1 MSLNKQMA
9 LFIAS
14 LLMILLIGTFILNLS
29 NTKVFLQEQLRSH
42 AQDTATSLGLSLS
55 SIKDPKDTS
64 SMETMINA
72 VFDRGYY
79 ANIRLT
85 NNDNEVI
92 YQVTNTKKMD
102 NVPSFFIQSIKLSAP
117 PASALVQSGWIPVGT
132 LTVTSHTGYAYIEL
146 WNSILSLLT
155 WFAVAAILAILIIIF
170 ALKIML
176 SPLKKMEEQAQAIV
190 KKEYLIQKTLPKTA
204 EFRSVVCAMNAM
216 VSKLKAVFERDAYT
230 AEKLQKL
237 AYQDPV
243 TELHNR
249 RHFEMLLDSL
259 LDPVDESGSGIICL
273 LRVHELKVINEHYG
287 YITGDKFIRALS
299 ESMQANL
306 YHRNSIFAR
315 LNGTELVAVLP
326 ATNPDHIKP
335 QAEIITQNIPNILKT
350 LSAEDTKTSI
360 SIAYL
365 CYEPGQTRSALL
377 AKLDFAINQANQL
390 GQNQVYF
397 YKTDTTTPTPNTT
410 WDKNLDQAFF
420 EDRFLLFQQSS
431 YNTNREIH
439 DQEVLIR
446 LTDFDGI
453 IRSAGYFMPA
463 IEQLNRVEEIDK
475 RVIKLVLHFLQL
487 KSSNHPIAINLS
499 KSVLENPLFKD
510 WFIKTLTD
518 AKAYS
523 SSLSFELNERLIIE
537 EKGTAWPLISELKQL
552 NIGVGIDHFGSGL
565 TNMSYLQTLLPEYVK
580 LDPSFS
586 KSITDDEQTR
596 NYVASLCE
604 LAKSL
609 DINVIATSIENKGQ
623 QKAFAH
629 LGIEYFQGYYYG
641 APVALIQQAES

>member
-29 NTKVFLQEQLRSH
+29 NTKAFLQEQLRSH

-55 SIKDPKDTS
+55 SINDPKDTS

-85 NNDNEVI
+85 NNDNKVI
-92 YQVTNTKKMD
+92 YQVTNTQKMD
-102 NVPSFFIQSIKLSAP
+102 NVPNFFIQSIKLSAP
-117 PASALVQSGWIPVGT
+117 PANALVQSGWIPIGT
-132 LTVTSHTGYAYIEL
+132 LTVTSHTGYAYTEL

-155 WFAVAAILAILIIIF
+155 WFAIAAILAILTVIF

-176 SPLKKMEEQAQAIV
+176 SPLKKLEEQAQAIV
-190 KKEYLIQKTLPKTA
+190 KKEYLIQTTLPKTA

-216 VSKLKAVFERDAYT
+216 VSKLKAIFERDAYT

-259 LDPVDESGSGIICL
+259 LDPVDESSSGIICL
-273 LRVHELKVINEHYG
+273 LRIHDLKVINEHYG
-287 YITGDKFIRALS
+287 YITGDKLIKALS

-306 YHRNSIFAR
+306 YHRNSLFAR

-326 ATNPDHIKP
+326 ATHPENIKP
-335 QAEIITQNIPNILKT
+335 QAEIITQNIPDILKT
-350 LSAEDTKTSI
+350 LSAEETKTSI

-377 AKLDFAINQANQL
+377 AKLDFAINQARQL

-397 YKTDTTTPTPNTT
+397 YKTDTTPTPNTS

-420 EDRFLLFQQSS
+420 EERFLLFQQSS
-431 YNTNREIH
+431 YNKNREIH

-463 IEQLNRVEEIDK
+463 I
-475 RVIKLVLHFLQL
+475 
-487 KSSNHPIAINLS
+487 A
-499 KSVLENPLFKD
+499 
-510 WFIKTLTD
+510 
-518 AKAYS
+518 
-523 SSLSFELNERLIIE
+523 
-537 EKGTAWPLISELKQL
+537 
-552 NIGVGIDHFGSGL
+552 
-565 TNMSYLQTLLPEYVK
+565 
-580 LDPSFS
+580 
-586 KSITDDEQTR
+586 
-596 NYVASLCE
+596 
-604 LAKSL
+604 
-609 DINVIATSIENKGQ
+609 
-623 QKAFAH
+623 
-629 LGIEYFQGYYYG
+629 
-641 APVALIQQAES
+641 

>member
-29 NTKVFLQEQLRSH
+29 NTKAFLQEQLRSH

-55 SIKDPKDTS
+55 SINDPKDTS

-85 NNDNEVI
+85 NNDNKVI
-92 YQVTNTKKMD
+92 YQVTNTQKMD
-102 NVPSFFIQSIKLSAP
+102 NVPNFFIQSIKLSAP
-117 PASALVQSGWIPVGT
+117 PASALVQSGWIPIGT
-132 LTVTSHTGYAYIEL
+132 LTVTSHTGYAYTEL

-155 WFAVAAILAILIIIF
+155 WFAIAAILAILTVIF

-176 SPLKKMEEQAQAIV
+176 SPLKKLEEQAQAIV
-190 KKEYLIQKTLPKTA
+190 KKEYLIQTTLPKTA

-259 LDPVDESGSGIICL
+259 LDPVDESSPGIICL
-273 LRVHELKVINEHYG
+273 LRIHDLKVINENYG
-287 YITGDKFIRALS
+287 YITGDKLIKALS

-306 YHRNSIFAR
+306 YHRNSLFAR

-326 ATNPDHIKP
+326 ATYPENIKP
-335 QAEIITQNIPNILKT
+335 QAEIITKNIPDILKT
-350 LSAEDTKTSI
+350 LSAEEAKTSI

-377 AKLDFAINQANQL
+377 AKLDFAINQARQL

-397 YKTDTTTPTPNTT
+397 YKTDTTPTPNTS

-420 EDRFLLFQQSS
+420 EERFLLFQQSS
-431 YNTNREIH
+431 YNKNREIH

-463 IEQLNRVEEIDK
+463 IEQLNRMEEIDK
-475 RVIKLVLHFLQL
+475 FVIKRVLHFLQL
-487 KSSNHPIAINLS
+487 KSSHHSIAINLS
-499 KSVLENPLFKD
+499 KSVLENSLFKD
-510 WFIKTLTD
+510 WVIKTLTA
-518 AKAYS
+518 AKIRN

-552 NIGVGIDHFGSGL
+552 NVGVGIDHFGSGL
-565 TNMSYLQTLLPEYVK
+565 TNMSYLQTLLPKYVK

-609 DINVIATSIENKGQ
+609 EIKIIATSIENKGQ
-623 QKAFAH
+623 QKAFSH

-641 APVALIQQAES
+641 APMALIQQTES